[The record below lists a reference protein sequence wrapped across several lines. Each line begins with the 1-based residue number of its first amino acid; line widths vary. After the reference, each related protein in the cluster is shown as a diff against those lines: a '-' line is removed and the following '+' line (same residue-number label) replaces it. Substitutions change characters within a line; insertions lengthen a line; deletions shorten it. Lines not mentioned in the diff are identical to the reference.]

1 MITPLHE
8 LIIEIITD
16 FLITNDN
23 SRFVEL
29 ITQLHELVTKIIT
42 DFLITNDNSRFVELI
57 TQLHELI
64 IEIITDFLIT
74 NDVGVNFNNQFVEM
88 CYQFN
93 EPRIVVRY

>member
-8 LIIEIITD
+8 LIIKIITD
-16 FLITNDN
+16 FLLTNDN

-29 ITQLHELVTKIIT
+29 ITQLHELIIKIIT

-64 IEIITDFLIT
+64 IEIITDFFSNERQSSVRW
-74 NDVGVNFNNQFVEM
+74 NDNTAPRTDYWN
-88 CYQFN
+88 YQ
-93 EPRIVVRY
+93 RLQ